1 MERIRTFKSTMHWF
15 RFTKRGY
22 GLCLT
27 KRENLRFSFRIGKQ
41 RYLTIGNWVIYIL
54 YPYTLD

>member
-1 MERIRTFKSTMHWF
+1 MEKIREFKTTKHWF

-27 KRENLRFSFRIGKQ
+27 KKENLIFSFRIGK
-41 RYLTIGNWVIYIL
+41 RKYLTIGEWAIYIL
-54 YPYTLD
+54 HPYTLD